1 MIKVYNAS
9 MPLDNYDD
17 NKLRLSV
24 YGLAFEELKFKYP
37 EHVVFNIRED
47 LYSSTKSETR
57 TFAITI
63 ELLERDKIN

>member
-1 MIKVYNAS
+1 MIRVYNAS
-9 MPLDNYDD
+9 MPINEYDD

-24 YGLAFEELKFKYP
+24 YGLAYEELKIKYP
-37 EHVVFNIRED
+37 EYVVFSIRED
-47 LYSSTKSETR
+47 LYSSTKTETR